1 MILSPTSRP
10 TEGGVAAANAEG
22 EDGLD
27 SSDPGTDELKPLVRI
42 AIEALPGLDAE
53 LLQDTERFSSIAPWG
68 DGSWWIAEVPA
79 ATLEH
84 LSSGALDTTVAF
96 SSPVR
101 SIDDVTLA
109 FDGRDVIAVVEDGKL
124 QSAERRIRE
133 EIPVIDSLEVIGAH
147 DGQSFLRL
155 ATRLPDGPSV
165 RELAAALV
173 DRGLVIAASPEVH
186 FVTAVDAIGPQVAG
200 ESASQLPTLDS
211 VDAGVRVAEVLA
223 SLAEVPSSVVILG
236 GTDSVEVDL
245 VVHEAET
252 IASAEQ
258 RVSAPREPKMT
269 TIATYSILRTERE
282 MRVFGR
288 SSWQVQSLLKTI
300 RLDPSVVIDLAHAAP
315 RSRIVQMLWMSLREA
330 PARDARTTNNG
341 VDDEARTDWNVP
353 GLQAK

>member
-1 MILSPTSRP
+1 M
-10 TEGGVAAANAEG
+10 
-22 EDGLD
+22 
-27 SSDPGTDELKPLVRI
+27 
-42 AIEALPGLDAE
+42 
-53 LLQDTERFSSIAPWG
+53 
-68 DGSWWIAEVPA
+68 
-79 ATLEH
+79 
-84 LSSGALDTTVAF
+84 
-96 SSPVR
+96 
-101 SIDDVTLA
+101 TLA

-341 VDDEARTDWNVP
+341 VEDEARTDWNVP